1 MILKSISYSEND
13 QSLQPWKLEKLSFG
27 RRMLIV
33 GRNASGKSRSL
44 NLTSGLARLLI
55 GAQPVGINGN
65 YVATFEHENKEYK
78 YEMKYENSIVIK
90 EKITINGNV
99 YLDRNEDGTGDIFAE
114 QINNGMNIKFQI
126 PQNVLASLARRDLLQ
141 HSFIEPLYLWA
152 NSLRYYRFGAIDQ
165 GSLAVFISGIQ
176 SSIDDKD
183 QNAVVAI
190 FKDGVKKFG
199 DAFISSIIN
208 DLSEIDY
215 NVENIE
221 LSSPLTIRF
230 DPNGPQPVS
239 LNVKEKD
246 LNCLTDQLGM
256 STGMFRVLALLVHVN
271 YAQFNGS
278 ASSVLIDDIGEGLDF
293 DRSCRLIKHLREKSI
308 KYGFQLVMTSNDKF
322 VMNNVPLDEWTVL
335 HRTGGT
341 VHVRNNE
348 NSKEIFDD
356 FKFTGLSNFS
366 FFEMNAVQMNNDSSC
381 EE

>member
-44 NLTSGLARLLI
+44 NLTSGLARFLI
-55 GAQPVGINGN
+55 GAQPVGTYGN

-90 EKITINGNV
+90 EKITINGKV

-199 DAFISSIIN
+199 NTFISSIIN

-293 DRSCRLIKHLREKSI
+293 DRSCRLIKLLREKSI
-308 KYGFQLVMTSNDKF
+308 EYGFQLVMTSNDKF